1 MGKVLHASG
10 SGYFTSGFIGTECI
24 EESGDS
30 RNAIWTLE
38 NAMKLYWRVRSWSFS
53 ASGVGEEDGEEF
65 SFSTNI
71 NNMIS
76 RFYSEPDDEFIPT
89 PREEQLVC
97 GFTLF
102 QNPDNPNLENIIEVG
117 LQGVF
122 KVGDL
127 YNPTFEGF
135 VYDRI
140 PGVQYFMAATADG
153 QASSTISLFGGVL
166 PIGAGIFGTGES
178 VVSFTATLTPTLWWS
193 YGGTYDTSTGEPL

>member
-10 SGYFTSGFIGTECI
+10 SGYFINCI
-24 EESGDS
+24 EESGDT

-53 ASGVGEEDGEEF
+53 ASGFGEDDGEVF
-65 SFSTNI
+65 PFSTNI
-71 NNMIS
+71 DNIKS
-76 RFYSEPDDEFIPT
+76 YFYSVPDDENIPT

-97 GFTLF
+97 GGISYPFFT
-102 QNPDNPNLENIIEVG
+102 NIDDPDLENTIEVG

-127 YNPTFEGF
+127 YNPSFEGI
-135 VYDRI
+135 VRDSRQ
-140 PGVQYFMAATADG
+140 GVEYFMGATLPPLTDV
-153 QASSTISLFGGVL
+153 SSTIPLFGGSL
-166 PIGAGIFGTGES
+166 PIGASSTLGLDS
-178 VVSFTATLTPTLWWS
+178 VVLSFTATLTPSEWWS